1 MFAYIDELD
10 QLLQETQAGRNLQI
24 VYAISHLIS
33 SHHYGNV
40 KLISTDSDQ
49 SIRLTL
55 HDTGTVYSDAI
66 RHFISLA
73 SNNHDIIKT
82 ITDEFNYHYFQVGW
96 ILQWIRIDPDLTNR
110 DRKVVTVQFLKTGDT
125 VKCC

>member
-10 QLLQETQAGRNLQI
+10 QLLQATQAGRNLQI

-40 KLISTDSDQ
+40 KFVSTDGKQ
-49 SIRLTL
+49 GIRLTL

-66 RHFISLA
+66 QHFISLA
-73 SNNHDIIKT
+73 NYNHDITKT
-82 ITDEFNYHYFQVGW
+82 IMDEFNYHYFQVGW
-96 ILQWIRIDPDLTNR
+96 ILQWIRIYPDVTDPE
-110 DRKVVTVQFLKTGDT
+110 RKVVSVQFLKQGDT

>member
-24 VYAISHLIS
+24 VY
-33 SHHYGNV
+33 
-40 KLISTDSDQ
+40 
-49 SIRLTL
+49 
-55 HDTGTVYSDAI
+55 
-66 RHFISLA
+66 
-73 SNNHDIIKT
+73 NNHDIIKT